1 MANGLS
7 FPKNADNFSMP
18 ARFLFLFPFL
28 FGLFSFGTERK
39 SKPNVIL
46 FLIDDLGWSD
56 IGINGSTFYET
67 PFLDRMAKEGAQ
79 FTDAYA
85 ASPVCSPS
93 RASILTGKYPSRI
106 NVSYISGTTGPKGT
120 GYKLLAPQ
128 PDGFIAYKE
137 TSIAEALRAHQYK
150 TVHIGKWHL
159 QNHTDKGTSHFPEKH
174 GFDINV
180 AGFRMGQPG
189 SYYFPYKSEKHPSTN
204 VPGLEDGKEGDY
216 LTDALTDRAI
226 SFIKNHQDE
235 PFFINFW
242 YYTVHTPIHPK
253 KSKLAKYQKKA
264 KALGYPDRHED
275 GIPVWDSVT
284 RKRQDSPGY
293 ACMVESM
300 DENIGRVLK
309 TLKTL
314 DLEKDTLVI
323 FFSDNGGLCTGSG
336 PNMPTS
342 GLPLRAGKAWLYE
355 GGIRVPL
362 IIKFPGKIKPDTKIK
377 QPVVGTDL
385 YPTILDMLDLPLIP
399 HQHVDGESLKPLLTG
414 NKSLERESIYFHLPH
429 YHHIN
434 SMGPSGAIRKGDFKL
449 IEVFETGK
457 YELYNVRK
465 DMGENHDLATKM
477 PGKVRELANDLKTW
491 RKESNA
497 RMAVINKNYDPASDW
512 RKKNK

>member
-1 MANGLS
+1 MPVRFLLLCPLLLGILS
-7 FPKNADNFSMP
+7 FSK
-18 ARFLFLFPFL
+18 
-28 FGLFSFGTERK
+28 TK
-39 SKPNVIL
+39 QSKPNVIL

-67 PFLDRMAKEGAQ
+67 PVLNRMAKDGAK

-106 NVSYISGTTGPKGT
+106 NVSYISGTTGPKGP
-120 GYKLLAPQ
+120 GYKLTAPK
-128 PDGFIAYKE
+128 PDGFIAFDE
-137 TSIAEALRAHQYK
+137 ISIAEALQQHDYK

-159 QNHTDKGTSHFPEKH
+159 QNHTDKGTSHFPENH
-174 GFDINV
+174 GFDINI

-204 VPGLEDGKEGDY
+204 VPGLEDGKQGDY
-216 LTDALTDRAI
+216 LTDTLTDRAI
-226 SFIKNHQDE
+226 SFIEKNQNQ

-242 YYTVHTPIHPK
+242 YYTVHTPIQPK
-253 KSKLAKYQKKA
+253 KSKMSKYQKKA
-264 KALGYPDRHED
+264 KVLGYPDRHED
-275 GIPVWDSVT
+275 GIPVWNSIT

-293 ACMVESM
+293 ACMIESM
-300 DENIGRVLK
+300 DENIGRIMK
-309 TLKTL
+309 TLTTL
-314 DLEKDTLVI
+314 GLEKDTLVI
-323 FFSDNGGLCTGSG
+323 FFSDNGGLSTGSS

-342 GLPLRAGKAWLYE
+342 SLPLRAGKAWLYE

-362 IIKFPGKIKPDTKIK
+362 IIRFPGRIKPGTKIEE
-377 QPVVGTDL
+377 PVIGTDL

-399 HQHVDGESLKPLLTG
+399 SQHLDGVSLKPLLKG
-414 NKSLERESIYFHLPH
+414 KKSLDRDAIYFHFPH

-434 SMGPSGAIRKGDFKL
+434 SMGPSGAIRKGDSKL

-465 DMGENHDLATKM
+465 DIGEINDLAADMPKM
-477 PGKVRELANDLKTW
+477 VKELANELKAW

-497 RMAVINKNYDPASDW
+497 RMTTINNAYDPVSDW
-512 RKKNK
+512 RKKKK

>member
-1 MANGLS
+1 MRIHL
-7 FPKNADNFSMP
+7 
-18 ARFLFLFPFL
+18 LFLFSL
-28 FGLFSFGTERK
+28 SLAFGTFAKNKK

-56 IGINGSTFYET
+56 IGVNGSTFYET
-67 PFLDRMAKEGAQ
+67 PVIDQMAKDGAL

-106 NVSYISGTTGPKGT
+106 NVSYISGTTGPKGI
-120 GYKLLAPQ
+120 GYKLTAPQ
-128 PDGFIAYKE
+128 PDGFIAFDE
-137 TSIAEALRAHQYK
+137 TSIAEALRKHDYK

-159 QNHTDKGTSHFPEKH
+159 QNHTDRGTSHFPENH
-174 GFDINV
+174 GFDLNI

-189 SYYFPYKSEKHPSTN
+189 SYYFPFKSERHPSTN
-204 VPGLEDGKEGDY
+204 VPGLEDGKQGDY
-216 LTDALTDRAI
+216 LTDTLTDKAI
-226 SFIKNHQDE
+226 SFIKQNKEQ

-242 YYTVHTPIHPK
+242 YYTVHTPIQPK
-253 KSKLAKYQKKA
+253 KDKLEKYQKKA
-264 KALGYPDRHED
+264 EALGYTQKHQD
-275 GIPVWDSVT
+275 GIPVWNSIT
-284 RKRQDSPGY
+284 RKRQDSPAY

-300 DENIGRVLK
+300 DENIGRVLQ
-309 TLKTL
+309 TLKSQK
-314 DLEKDTLVI
+314 LEQDTLVI

-362 IIKFPGKIKPDTKIK
+362 IIKFPGKIKAGTKISE
-377 QPVVGTDL
+377 PVVGTDI
-385 YPTILDMLDLPLIP
+385 YPTILDLLGLPLTP
-399 HQHVDGESLKPLLTG
+399 EQHLDGESLNPLLTG
-414 NKSLERESIYFHLPH
+414 KNSFNREAIYFHFPH

-449 IEVFETGK
+449 IEVFETGN

-465 DMGENHDLATKM
+465 DIGEDHDLAPKM
-477 PGKVRELANDLKTW
+477 PKLVRELASDLKTW
-491 RKESNA
+491 RKTSNA
-497 RMAVINKNYDPASDW
+497 RIAVLNQQYDPSSDF
-512 RKKNK
+512 RNKKK

>member
-1 MANGLS
+1 MDNGRS
-7 FPKNADNFSMP
+7 FPKNADNFSMQV
-18 ARFLFLFPFL
+18 RLFLL
-28 FGLFSFGTERK
+28 SSILLGSISFGINEK

-56 IGINGSTFYET
+56 IGVNGSTFYET
-67 PFLDRMAKEGAQ
+67 PCLDRMAKEGAQ

-85 ASPVCSPS
+85 TSPVCSPS

-106 NVSYISGTTGPKGT
+106 NVSYISGTTGPKGI
-120 GYKLLAPQ
+120 GYKLLAPK
-128 PDGFIAYKE
+128 PDGFIAYRE
-137 TSIAEALRAHQYK
+137 TSIAEALRAHNYK

-174 GFDINV
+174 GFDLNI

-189 SYYFPYKSEKHPSTN
+189 SYYFPYKSERHPSTN
-204 VPGLEDGKEGDY
+204 VPGLEDGKKGDY
-216 LTDALTDRAI
+216 LTDTLTDRAI
-226 SFIKNHQDE
+226 SFIEENKKQ

-242 YYTVHTPIHPK
+242 YYTVHTPIQPK

-275 GIPVWDSVT
+275 GIPVWNSIT

-362 IIKFPGKIKPDTKIK
+362 IIKFPGRIKPDTKIK
-377 QPVVGTDL
+377 EPVLGTDL

-399 HQHVDGESLKPLLTG
+399 KQHMDGKSLKPLLTG
-414 NKSLERESIYFHLPH
+414 NKSLEREAIYFHLPH

-457 YELYNVRK
+457 YELYNVRQ
-465 DMGENHDLATKM
+465 DIEENHNLASKM
-477 PGKVRELANDLKTW
+477 PEMVSKLSNNLKTW
-491 RKESNA
+491 RQKSNA
-497 RMAVINKNYDPASDW
+497 RMAVINKDYDPASDW
-512 RKKNK
+512 RKKKK

>member
-1 MANGLS
+1 MPVRFLLLCPLLLGILS
-7 FPKNADNFSMP
+7 FSK
-18 ARFLFLFPFL
+18 
-28 FGLFSFGTERK
+28 TK
-39 SKPNVIL
+39 QSKPNVIL

-67 PFLDRMAKEGAQ
+67 PVLNRMAKDGAK

-106 NVSYISGTTGPKGT
+106 NVSYISGTTGPKGP
-120 GYKLLAPQ
+120 GYKLTAPK
-128 PDGFIAYKE
+128 PDGFIAFDE
-137 TSIAEALRAHQYK
+137 ISIAEALQQHDYK

-159 QNHTDKGTSHFPEKH
+159 QNHTDKGTSHFPENH
-174 GFDINV
+174 GFDINI

-204 VPGLEDGKEGDY
+204 VPGLEDGKQGDY
-216 LTDALTDRAI
+216 LTDTLTDRAI
-226 SFIKNHQDE
+226 SFIEKNQNQ

-242 YYTVHTPIHPK
+242 YYTVHTPIQPK
-253 KSKLAKYQKKA
+253 KSKMSKYQKKA
-264 KALGYPDRHED
+264 KVLGYPDRHED
-275 GIPVWDSVT
+275 GIPVWNSIT

-293 ACMVESM
+293 ACMIESM
-300 DENIGRVLK
+300 DENIGRIMK
-309 TLKTL
+309 TLTTL
-314 DLEKDTLVI
+314 GLEKDTLVI
-323 FFSDNGGLCTGSG
+323 FFSDNGGLSTGSS

-342 GLPLRAGKAWLYE
+342 SLPLRAGKAWLYE

-362 IIKFPGKIKPDTKIK
+362 IIRFPGRIKPGTKIEE
-377 QPVVGTDL
+377 PVIGTDL

-399 HQHVDGESLKPLLTG
+399 SQHLDGVSLKPLLKG
-414 NKSLERESIYFHLPH
+414 KKSLDRDAIYFHFPH

-434 SMGPSGAIRKGDFKL
+434 SMGPSGAIRKGDSKL

-465 DMGENHDLATKM
+465 DIGEINDLAADMPKM
-477 PGKVRELANDLKTW
+477 VKELANDLKVW

-497 RMAVINKNYDPASDW
+497 RMTTINNAYDPAADW
-512 RKKNK
+512 RKKKK

>member
-1 MANGLS
+1 M
-7 FPKNADNFSMP
+7 K
-18 ARFLFLFPFL
+18 FLLQFITLL
-28 FGLFSFGTERK
+28 ICAENIALVEGTEVSK
-39 SKPNVIL
+39 KPNVIL

-67 PFLDRMAKEGAQ
+67 PILDKMAKEGAH

-106 NVSYISGTTGPKGT
+106 NVSYISGTTGPNGPS
-120 GYKLLAPQ
+120 YKLNAPK
-128 PDGFIAYKE
+128 PDGFVAYE
-137 TSIAEALRAHQYK
+137 EISIAESLQQHDYK
-150 TVHIGKWHL
+150 TLHIGKWHL

-174 GFDINV
+174 GFDRNI

-226 SFIKNHQDE
+226 SFIKDNQDQ
-235 PFFINFW
+235 PFFINLW
-242 YYTVHTPIHPK
+242 YYTVHTPIQPK
-253 KSKLAKYQKKA
+253 KSKMAKYIKKA
-264 KALGYPDRHED
+264 KELGYPERHDE
-275 GIPVWDSVT
+275 GIPVWNSIT
-284 RKRQDSPGY
+284 RKQQDSPGY

-300 DENIGRVLK
+300 DENIGRILDA
-309 TLKTL
+309 LSTL
-314 DLEKDTLVI
+314 DLEKDTMVI
-323 FFSDNGGLCTGSG
+323 FFSDNGGLCTGSA

-362 IIKFPGKIKPDTKIK
+362 IIKFPGKIKPETKINE
-377 QPVVGTDL
+377 PVVGTDI
-385 YPTILDMLDLPLIP
+385 YPTILDMLGLPLIP
-399 HQHVDGESLKPLLTG
+399 KQHMDGVSLKPLLSG
-414 NKSLERESIYFHLPH
+414 KKSIKREAIYFHFPH

-434 SMGPSGAIRKGDFKL
+434 TMGPSGAVRKGDFKL

-457 YELYNVRK
+457 FELYNLRE
-465 DMGENHDLATKM
+465 DIGESNNLALEM
-477 PGKVRELANDLKTW
+477 PVKVKELANDLKAW
-491 RKESNA
+491 RKKSNA
-497 RMAVINKNYDPASDW
+497 RMATLNKNYIPNEDF
-512 RKKNK
+512 RKKKK